1 MSSDVDDVL
10 IDGDWKH
17 RFVSANGARFHVAEA
32 GDGPL
37 VILLHGFP
45 QFWWVWR
52 HQLPALAEAGY
63 RAVAMDLRGVGA
75 SDKPPRGY
83 ETTYLSAD
91 VAGVVRA
98 LGESTAVVVG
108 HDLGAWVAWSMPALQ
123 PRVTTAVA
131 ALSMSHPLALR
142 HQLLGHRGVHSVP
155 RLLAAQLPLLPERS
169 LRSHDGAVQAMAAGR
184 APGNPLTD
192 EERDRYRR
200 AAAVPFVSHTS
211 LEPLRWATR
220 SLTSASWGPLGRR
233 ERRRFTRALTQP
245 IRVPVLHLTGELDP
259 WLGAPGEVDSSAQWV
274 SGPLRQVVV
283 PGAGHY
289 LPDEAPQ
296 AVTDALLEWL
306 PEATARSAG

>member
-1 MSSDVDDVL
+1 MSDDVDGVL

-45 QFWWVWR
+45 QFWWTWR
-52 HQLPALAEAGY
+52 HQLPALAEAGF

-83 ETTYLSAD
+83 ETPYLAAD
-91 VAGVVRA
+91 VAGVIRA

-123 PRVTTAVA
+123 PRVTAAVA
-131 ALSMSHPLALR
+131 VLSMGHPLVMR
-142 HQLLGHRGVHSVP
+142 QQLLGRRGVRSVP
-155 RLLAAQLPLLPERS
+155 RLLAAQLPLLPERA
-169 LRSHDGAVQAMAAGR
+169 LRSHDAAVTVMAAGR
-184 APGNPLTD
+184 APGNPLTED
-192 EERDRYRR
+192 EQDRYRR

-211 LEPLRWATR
+211 LEPLRWAAR
-220 SLTSASWGPLGRR
+220 SLGPGSLGPLGRR
-233 ERRRFTRALTQP
+233 DRRRFTRALAQP
-245 IRVPVLHLTGELDP
+245 IHQPVLQLSGALDP
-259 WLGAPGEVDSSAQWV
+259 WLGPAAAAASSRWAV
-274 SGPLRQVVV
+274 GPLHQVVV

-289 LPDEAPQ
+289 LPDEAPLD
-296 AVTDALLEWL
+296 VTEALLEWL
-306 PEATARSAG
+306 AATTSSRSVG